1 MEEREAALQAG
12 PGPGSRE
19 EAAARGD
26 ILRQLL
32 LLMLLLLFVIIIII
46 LREKNRRIRELET
59 ELMLAAKRVSMEY
72 GSESSSQA
80 SSDY

>member
-1 MEEREAALQAG
+1 MFLFSKRLFPIQKISSFPCKIFI
-12 PGPGSRE
+12 PG
-19 EAAARGD
+19 
-26 ILRQLL
+26 
-32 LLMLLLLFVIIIII
+32 

-59 ELMLAAKRVSMEY
+59 ELMLAAKRVSLEF

>member
-1 MEEREAALQAG
+1 MFPCKIFI
-12 PGPGSRE
+12 PG
-19 EAAARGD
+19 
-26 ILRQLL
+26 
-32 LLMLLLLFVIIIII
+32 

-59 ELMLAAKRVSMEY
+59 ELMLAAKRVSLEF